1 MARSGDGTVG
11 IVVCG
16 AAGRMGRRIV
26 ALATEG
32 REAHVVGAIE
42 MDGHAEIG
50 ADAGE
55 LAGVGTL
62 GIPVTAD
69 TAGLIAPP
77 NVTIDFSTP
86 EGALARLRTAA
97 ANGAPIVVGATG
109 FTRDQRE
116 ETERLS
122 ASMPTLVAPNMSLGV
137 NVLIGLVEEAVA
149 RLGSGFDCEIV
160 ELHHGRKKD
169 APSGTGLALAE
180 AAARAAG
187 LDPASDLV
195 LAREGLV
202 GERSDRE
209 IGVVALRGGDAAGE
223 HTVMLLGTGE
233 RIELTHRASSRDCF
247 ANGAVRAAA
256 WLADRPAGLYSMRDV
271 LGLDATR

>member
-1 MARSGDGTVG
+1 MATRTGVKVG
-11 IVVCG
+11 IIVCG

-32 REAHVVGAIE
+32 REARIAGAVE
-42 MDGHAEIG
+42 MEGHPALG
-50 ADAGE
+50 TDAGE

-69 TAGLIAPP
+69 AAGLIAPP
-77 NVTIDFSTP
+77 DVTIDFSTA

-97 ANGAPIVVGATG
+97 ASGAPIVVGATG
-109 FTRDQRE
+109 FTPEQRE

-149 RLGSGFDCEIV
+149 RLGNGFDCEIV

-169 APSGTGLALAE
+169 APSGTALALAA

-187 LDPASDLV
+187 LDPDSDLV

-233 RIELTHRASSRDCF
+233 RIELTHRAASRDCF
-247 ANGAVRAAA
+247 AAGAVRAAA
-256 WLADRPAGLYSMRDV
+256 WLADKPAGLYSMRDV
-271 LGLDATR
+271 LGLDGAG